1 MTMNKRIIM
10 IAIVLLIGTPVY
22 NQVQISG
29 TLSNYVIDF
38 LWSDSFPMENGD
50 DYQHPSAAQSTQ
62 WENAVTAILQGN
74 YSLANTTASGFGYR
88 IVEFY
93 DETLLK
99 TYYIL
104 EKQSVSTNHWGM
116 FVYNPNATRAKL
128 FIQSPHPR
136 HDTYTGRQGAYIFR
150 YQDCRAFFVSGTHRC
165 NSTTNSG
172 CSGTTT
178 VCGPSGPYKI
188 SDQPHTVDGTL
199 QITTNLLMQQI
210 NNLIV
215 IQPHGFSKGEDD
227 PHLIMSN
234 GTRITPSADYVAMI
248 RDNLLI
254 ADDTLTF
261 KIAHIDL
268 TWDRLIALTN
278 TQGRLINNSVNPCS
292 NNATQSTGR
301 FIHIEQAFTLR
312 NSTAT
317 RKKLSDAVGL
327 TFPVASTVSSGNW
340 NTADIWMSE
349 QVPTAASDVRIT
361 NGQTITISGS
371 VDCRSIE
378 FGDNNSKISLDA
390 EATLNVY
397 GDFTLAS
404 QTHNAFSSWGAGAK
418 IVFKGSEAVQ
428 KIKNLYKDAST
439 FSSSFIELVVDKEEG
454 KVTTEDSVRLNIGS
468 SLEIINGTLELG
480 YRADIEGRD
489 LTGTS
494 ASTPTI
500 TVQSGGVFDMVGSLS
515 HIRSGNSGTNPIG
528 KMTLYGTANLRSTS
542 SLGIAIGNIDVK
554 NGGILKFD
562 SFSNTYPQVIKPG
575 LVTIESG
582 GKVEV
587 NSAVDFYHS
596 SSSVDLQSG
605 ALYIINAN
613 PVDINYSF
621 PQVFTNN
628 GTVEY
633 SREGEQNVKNITYK
647 NLTISGSGN
656 KTLVGSIEVQGALS
670 IIGGSLVTGVHT
682 VTMGESAT
690 LGENAGNTVI
700 GKILSTRNTVQNIQ
714 NNFGGIGITINATNG
729 SPGLTT
735 VTRTTGSAITQG
747 ENKSIKRY
755 FDIVPANNTNLNAT
769 FTLKYDESELNGLL
783 ENTLVLFKSPDNGT
797 SWYNEEGSVDT
808 ALNTINKT
816 GVNSFSRWTAA
827 SIDHPLPVEF
837 SGFTVIQK
845 KNSAILNWETATE
858 VSIKQ
863 YEIERISS
871 RADSQRSWEK
881 IGELSSKGYSVT
893 KQNYS
898 YTDNNLNTGFYTYRI
913 KIIEHDGSFSYGP
926 EVDVVIEAPDKF
938 ELHQNYPNPFNPV
951 TTISITLA
959 KGEFITVE
967 VMSIT
972 GESVAVLAKGF
983 LEAGYYNFDFDGSN
997 FSSGLYLCR
1006 LRTENFTKTI
1016 KLSLMK

>member
-1 MTMNKRIIM
+1 MRKKIIL
-10 IAIVLLIGTPVY
+10 AITIFFLMPPAY
-22 NQVQISG
+22 SQVQLSG

-38 LWSDSFPMENGD
+38 LWSDAFPMENGN
-50 DYQHPSAAQSTQ
+50 DYQHPSAAQRTQ

-93 DETLLK
+93 DETILK

-104 EKQSVSTNHWGM
+104 EKQSTSTNHWGM

-136 HDTYTGRQGAYIFR
+136 YDTYTGRQGAYIFR

-199 QITTNLLMQQI
+199 QITTNLLLQQI
-210 NNLIV
+210 NNLVV
-215 IQPHGFSKGEDD
+215 IQPHGFSKGDDD

-234 GTRITPSADYVAMI
+234 GTRITPSADYVAML
-248 RDNLLI
+248 RDNLLL

-327 TFPVASTVSSGNW
+327 TFPVFSTVSSGNW

-371 VDCRSIE
+371 VDCRSIQ
-378 FGDNNSKISLDA
+378 FGDNNSKLSLDA
-390 EATLNVY
+390 GAILNVY

-428 KIKNLYKDAST
+428 TIKNLYKDAST
-439 FSSSFIELVVDKEEG
+439 FSSSFIELVIDKEAG
-454 KVTTEDSVRLNIGS
+454 KVTTEDSVRLNIGTN
-468 SLEIINGTLELG
+468 LEIISGTFELG
-480 YRADIEGRD
+480 YRADIEGRN
-489 LTGTS
+489 LTGSS

-500 TVQSGGVFDMVGSLS
+500 TVQSGGVFNMIGSLS

-528 KMTLYGTANLRSTS
+528 KMTLYGTAIFRSTS

-554 NGGILKFD
+554 NGGVLIFD
-562 SFSNTYPQVIKPG
+562 SFSNTYPQVINTG
-575 LVTIESG
+575 LITIENSG
-582 GKVEV
+582 RVEV
-587 NSAVDFYHS
+587 NSAVNFYHA

-605 ALYIINAN
+605 GNYKINAN
-613 PVDINYSF
+613 PVDINNSF
-621 PQVFTNN
+621 PPIFTNN

-633 SREGEQNVKNITYK
+633 SREGEQSVKNITYT
-647 NLTISGSGN
+647 NLTISGSGD
-656 KTLVGSIEVQGALS
+656 KTLTGSIEVQGALS
-670 IIGGSLVTGVHT
+670 IIGGSLVTGDHT

-690 LGENAGNTVI
+690 LGENAGNTVV
-700 GKILSTRNTVQNIQ
+700 GKILSSRNAVQNIQ
-714 NNFGGIGITINATNG
+714 NNFGGIGVIINAAGN
-729 SPGLTT
+729 SPGATT
-735 VTRTTGSAITQG
+735 ITRTTGTEITQG
-747 ENKSIKRY
+747 ANKSIKRY
-755 FDIVPANNTNLNAT
+755 FDIIPASNTNLNAT
-769 FTLKYDESELNGLL
+769 LTFVYDESELNGLL
-783 ENTLVLFKSPDNGT
+783 ENTLVLFKSSDNGT

-808 ALNTINKT
+808 ALNTITKS

-827 SIDHPLPVEF
+827 SVDHPLPVEF
-837 SGFTVIQK
+837 STFTIAK
-845 KNSAILNWETATE
+845 NKNSAILNWETTTE
-858 VSIKQ
+858 FNIRH

-871 RADSQRSWEK
+871 RADSQRNWEK

-893 KQNYS
+893 IQNYN
-898 YTDNNLNTGFYTYRI
+898 YTDNNLNTGFYSYRI
-913 KIIEHDGSFSYGP
+913 KIIDNDGTIGYSP
-926 EVDVVIEAPDKF
+926 EVDIEIEAPDKF

-959 KGEFITVE
+959 KSEHIKVE
-967 VMSIT
+967 VVAIT
-972 GESVAVLAKGF
+972 GELVAVLANGF
-983 LEAGYYNFDFDGSN
+983 FDAGYYNFNFDGSN
-997 FSSGLYLCR
+997 LSSGLYFCR
-1006 LRTENFTKTI
+1006 LKTENFIKTI